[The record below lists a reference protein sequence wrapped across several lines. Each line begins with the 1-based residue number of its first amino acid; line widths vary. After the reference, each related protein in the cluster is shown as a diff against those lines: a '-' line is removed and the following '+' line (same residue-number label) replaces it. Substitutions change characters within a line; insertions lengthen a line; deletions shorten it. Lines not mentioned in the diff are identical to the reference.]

1 MVTAFRTKK
10 TLENW
15 AFKVEKFVI
24 IECQIYRLSVA
35 FLVVKKKLIRL
46 QLESLFLR
54 GCIILAM
61 QESLIKLCLY
71 QNILN
76 LKLTFSTK

>member
-35 FLVVKKKLIRL
+35 FLVVKKKINPTTTWEFVSAWLHYFGNAR
-46 QLESLFLR
+46 ESNKIMLVPKYFK
-54 GCIILAM
+54 
-61 QESLIKLCLY
+61 S
-71 QNILN
+71 
-76 LKLTFSTK
+76 

>member
-1 MVTAFRTKK
+1 MVSAFRTKKK

-35 FLVVKKKLIRL
+35 FLVVKKNNPTTAWEFVSAWLHY
-46 QLESLFLR
+46 
-54 GCIILAM
+54 LAM